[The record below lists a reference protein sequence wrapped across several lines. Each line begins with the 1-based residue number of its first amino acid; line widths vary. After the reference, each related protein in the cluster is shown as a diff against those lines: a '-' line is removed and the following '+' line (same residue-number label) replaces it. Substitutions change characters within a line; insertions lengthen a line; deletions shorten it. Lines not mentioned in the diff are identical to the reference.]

1 MKIEKETP
9 GVWPEQ
15 FDRLT
20 TEARRRISPGSFIL
34 AAIFMTVGFILSPI
48 PANAEDAVEG
58 DQKSETVSPYVEL
71 YNQGI
76 ASLAGGDAAR
86 AKALL
91 EEAAGLAP
99 DDPGIM
105 RALIETDIALSAE
118 DNALQKLVGV
128 LSSDKFDGIKDWAAI
143 EYYKLSGKKGG
154 IQSAIDQ
161 LAAIKNSSDNLYLQR
176 AIAEGYVRL
185 REWDKVAQIYAG
197 LSQSNP
203 DDQILATRLVD
214 AYMLDQDY
222 EAAIAMLEPQV
233 AANPENTGISD
244 VLARAYVGA
253 KKGEQAVALYKQKI
267 AKNPS
272 SPGLR
277 GRYAQALL
285 DLGMA
290 GESLTEW
297 QEASKLDGK
306 NLLFKQRV
314 AETYM
319 ELGRTKE
326 AKSEYRQLLSL
337 IPEGQADFKKYI
349 LARIEEIDKA
359 KTKK

>member
-1 MKIEKETP
+1 MKKYIN
-9 GVWPEQ
+9 
-15 FDRLT
+15 
-20 TEARRRISPGSFIL
+20 L

-128 LSSDKFDGIKDWAAI
+128 LSSDKFEGIKDWAAI

-185 REWDKVAQIYAG
+185 RQWDKVAAIYTG
-197 LSQSNP
+197 LVQSHS
-203 DDQILATRLVD
+203 DDPVLATRLVD
-214 AYMLDQDY
+214 AYMLGQNY

-285 DLGMA
+285 DLGMTE
-290 GESLTEW
+290 ESLAEW

-306 NLLFKQRV
+306 NLLFKQRT
-314 AETYM
+314 AETYA
-319 ELGRTKE
+319 ELGRNRE
-326 AKSEYRQLLSL
+326 AKSEYNKLLNL
-337 IPEGQADFKKYI
+337 IPEGQSDFKKYI
-349 LARIEEIDKA
+349 LARIEELN
-359 KTKK
+359 KTRK